1 MRAALRRLAASLIA
15 ALLPCFA
22 LAGPGTDNYQGLWW
36 NAPPGSESGWGLG
49 IAHQGDAIM
58 ATWFTYDDSGRGAWL
73 VLVATRSGN
82 DTFTG
87 TVYQTSTP
95 GGWDFATLPFDPAR
109 VTSVAVG
116 QGALTFRD
124 GDNGTL
130 RYSVRGIQGSKS
142 IVREVFGALPACT
155 YSAQPEL
162 ANAANYTDLWWAASE
177 AEPGWGITLE
187 HQDDVLF
194 AAWFTY
200 DSAGAPRWLVAT
212 APRIAAKSVYSGTL
226 FRTTGPP
233 LAVPL
238 FDPAQVRPIVAGT
251 ATFTFSNGTAATFT
265 STVDGVTRTRAL
277 SRELFAP
284 PAGTWCRKATT
295 ATLQGRVFAEGGVAA
310 NVCADANGNG
320 LCDPDEA
327 QTASGMDGA
336 YTLAAGPGY
345 TGALLAETSAGYRM
359 SSPGVDYS
367 ADITPYTTLV
377 RLTGERDFAIAEL
390 LVRNELGLPPR
401 FPIRLDAPPAEG
413 SLARSVAGAIVQALQ
428 ASSVA
433 APGPD
438 ALARVVA
445 AFPPALTVL
454 PQLRIATRDGA
465 AIASKDVYV
474 DATFV
479 LTNPAAAAPG
489 ASLAGKIRG
498 RGNMTWVQPKKPYK
512 VQLANDAAYKA
523 LPDVLGMAKNR
534 NWALLADYL
543 DGSLLRNQLAFALG
557 NSSLFA
563 EGLKWTPSAVRVEVW
578 LNGEYEGLYTLV
590 EDIRV
595 DPARLGIK
603 PIGAGD
609 LDGGYLVEVDYPLDC
624 YNDGTIV
631 LQHVTP
637 QGVHVCIKT
646 PDEGTA
652 TRAQIGW
659 IRDYIDAAEHDL
671 YGRGTTDRLN
681 LSSYADWYLLNEF
694 LRNYD
699 APFFSSD
706 YMWKDSASA
715 AIPGDRLL
723 NMGPIWDFD
732 LSAGNIE
739 AAGNGNPRG
748 CWVDVMR
755 VQDPAF
761 PELYGEPVSNWYTV
775 LRDNPDFAGLVTA
788 RWKQKHAAL
797 LRLVDA
803 SIATYARRIE
813 AAAARNSDRWSS
825 SADWDASVANLRSF
839 LDQRLAWMNEA
850 FATPAAFSTLCR

>member
-1 MRAALRRLAASLIA
+1 MRAALRRLVASLIA
-15 ALLPCFA
+15 TLLPCFA

-73 VLVATRSGN
+73 VLVANRSGN
-82 DTFTG
+82 DSFSG
-87 TVYQTSTP
+87 RVYQTSTP

-109 VTSVAVG
+109 VASVAVG
-116 QGALTFRD
+116 QGTLTFRD
-124 GDNGTL
+124 ADNGML
-130 RYSVRGIQGSKS
+130 RYSVRGLEGSKF
-142 IVREVFGALPACT
+142 IAREVFGTLPACT

-162 ANAANYTDLWWAASE
+162 ANAANYTDLWWAASGAE
-177 AEPGWGITLE
+177 AGWGITLE

-200 DSAGAPRWLVAT
+200 DGAGAPRWLVAT

-233 LAVPL
+233 LAVPF

-251 ATFTFSNGTAATFT
+251 ATFTFANGNAATFT
-265 STVDGVTRTRAL
+265 STLDGVTRTRAL

-284 PAGTWCRKATT
+284 PAGTWCRKAAT
-295 ATLQGRVFAEGGVAA
+295 ATLQGRVFAEAGVAA
-310 NVCADANGNG
+310 KVCADANGNG
-320 LCDPDEA
+320 LCDADEA
-327 QTASGMDGA
+327 QAMSNADGA
-336 YTLAAGPGY
+336 YTLAAGVGY
-345 TGALLAETSAGYRM
+345 TGALLAETSDGYRM

-390 LVRNELGLPPR
+390 MVRNELGLPPR

-413 SLARSVAGAIVQALQ
+413 SLAWSVAGAIVQALR
-428 ASSVA
+428 ASSVG

-445 AFPPALTVL
+445 AFPSALTVL
-454 PQLRIATRDGA
+454 PQLRITTKNGA
-465 AIASKDVYV
+465 AIASKEVYV
-474 DATFV
+474 EATFV
-479 LTNPAAAAPG
+479 LTNPAAAAPD

-512 VQLANDAAYKA
+512 VQFANDAAYKA

-543 DGSLLRNQLAFALG
+543 DPSLLRNQLAFALG
-557 NSSLFA
+557 NSSLFS
-563 EGLKWTPSAVRVEVW
+563 EGLKWTPSTVRVEVW
-578 LNGEYEGLYTLV
+578 LNGEYEGLYTLI

-595 DPARLGIK
+595 DPARLDIKGIG
-603 PIGAGD
+603 PGD

-646 PDEGTA
+646 PDEGSA
-652 TRAQIGW
+652 TRAQIAW
-659 IRDYIDAAEHDL
+659 IRDYIDAAERDL
-671 YGRGTTDRLN
+671 YGHGTTDRLN

-732 LSAGNIE
+732 LSAGDIE
-739 AAGNGNPRG
+739 AGGNGNPRG
-748 CWVDVMR
+748 CWVSLTR

-761 PELYGEPVSNWYTV
+761 PTLYGEPVSNWYTM
-775 LRDNPDFAGLVTA
+775 LRDNRDFAGLVTA
-788 RWKQKHAAL
+788 RWKQKHEAL
-797 LRLVDA
+797 LRLVDS
-803 SIATYARRIE
+803 SIAAYARRIE
-813 AAAARNSDRWSS
+813 PAAARNSIRWQSS
-825 SADWDASVANLRSF
+825 MDWRASVASLRSF
-839 LDQRLAWMNEA
+839 LDQRLAWMNAA
-850 FATPAAFSTLCR
+850 FATPADFSTLCR

>member
-1 MRAALRRLAASLIA
+1 MRAALRRLAASLVA
-15 ALLPCFA
+15 ALLSCFA
-22 LAGPGTDNYQGLWW
+22 LAGAGTDNYQGLWW

-58 ATWFTYDDSGRGAWL
+58 ATWFTYDDAGQGLWL
-73 VLVATRSGN
+73 VLIATRSGN
-82 DTFTG
+82 DTFAG
-87 TVYQTSTP
+87 TVYQTSMP
-95 GGWDFATLPFDPAR
+95 GRSYFATLPFDPSR
-109 VTSVAVG
+109 VRTLAVG
-116 QGALTFRD
+116 QGTLGFRD
-124 GDNGTL
+124 GGNGTL
-130 RYSVRGIQGSKS
+130 RYSVRGVEGSKS
-142 IVREVFGALPACT
+142 IAREVFGTLPACS

-162 ANAANYTDLWWAASE
+162 ANAANYTDLWWAASGGE
-177 AEPGWGITLE
+177 SGWGITLE

-200 DSAGAPRWLVAT
+200 DTLGAPRWLVAT
-212 APRIAAKSVYSGTL
+212 APRIAGNVYSGTL

-233 LAVPL
+233 FAAPF
-238 FDPAQVRPIVAGT
+238 FDPAAVKPIVAGT
-251 ATFTFSNGTAATFT
+251 ATFTFSNGNAATFT
-265 STVDGVTRTRAL
+265 STIDGVTRTRAL
-277 SRELFAP
+277 SRQLFAP

-295 ATLQGRVFAEGGVAA
+295 ASLQGRVLAEAGVVAK
-310 NVCADANGNG
+310 VCADANANG

-327 QTASGMDGA
+327 QATSGADGA
-336 YTLAAGPGY
+336 YTLAASAGY
-345 TGALLAETSAGYRM
+345 TGALLAETAGGYRM

-367 ADITPYTTLV
+367 TNITPYTTLV

-390 LVRNELGLPPR
+390 MVRNELGLPPR

-413 SLARSVAGAIVQALQ
+413 SLAWSVAGAIVQALR
-428 ASSVA
+428 ASSVGT
-433 APGPD
+433 PGPD

-445 AFPPALTVL
+445 AFPSALTVL
-454 PQLRIATRDGA
+454 PQLRITTRDGA
-465 AIASKDVYV
+465 AIASKEVYV

-479 LTNPAAAAPG
+479 LTNPAAAAAG
-489 ASLAGKIRG
+489 ASLAGRIRG

-512 VQLANDAAYKA
+512 VQFANDAAYKA

-543 DGSLLRNQLAFALG
+543 DTSLLRNQLAFALG

-563 EGLKWTPSAVRVEVW
+563 EGLKWTPSAMRVEVW

-595 DPARLGIK
+595 DPARLDIK
-603 PIGAGD
+603 AIGAGD

-624 YNDGTIV
+624 YNDGTID

-637 QGVHVCIKT
+637 QGVHVCLKT
-646 PDEGTA
+646 PDEGSA
-652 TRAQIGW
+652 TRAQIAW
-659 IRDYIDAAEHDL
+659 IRDYIDAAERDL
-671 YGRGTTDRLN
+671 YERGTTDRLN

-706 YMWKDSASA
+706 YMWKDSAA
-715 AIPGDRLL
+715 AKIPGDRLL

-739 AAGNGNPRG
+739 AAGNGYPSG

-761 PELYGEPVSNWYTV
+761 PELYGDPVSNWYTV
-775 LRDNPDFAGLVTA
+775 LRDNRDFVDLVTT
-788 RWKQKHAAL
+788 RWKQKHSAL

-803 SIATYARRIE
+803 SIATYARRIG
-813 AAAARNSDRWSS
+813 AAAARNSVRWPS
-825 SADWDASVANLRSF
+825 SADWGASVASLRSF
-839 LDQRLAWMNEA
+839 LERRAAWMDEA
-850 FATPAAFSTLCR
+850 FATPASFSALCR